1 MKYIIS
7 ESKLNDIIYKYLDLN
22 LKGLNKRKPRTFKGK
37 LFTYPDDIYGI
48 LGYENDGTLHIYYR
62 LVDDISSNFGLDE
75 YGSESII
82 GRWFSD
88 RYQLEVTNTKESLK
102 LEIMR

>member
-7 ESKLNDIIYKYLDLN
+7 ESKLDDIIYKYLDLN
-22 LKGLNKRKPRTFKGK
+22 LKGLNKRKPRYFEGIV
-37 LFTYPDDIYGI
+37 LAHPNEEYGT
-48 LGYENDGTLHIYYR
+48 LGWKNNGTLHIYYG

-82 GRWFSD
+82 GKWFSD
-88 RYQLEVTNTKESLK
+88 RYQLELTNTKESFK

>member
-7 ESKLNDIIYKYLDLN
+7 ESKLDDIIYKYLDLN
-22 LKGLNKRKPRTFKGK
+22 SKGLNKRKPRYFE
-37 LFTYPDDIYGI
+37 GI
-48 LGYENDGTLHIYYR
+48 VLAHPNEEYGTLGWKNNGTLNIYYG

-82 GRWFSD
+82 GKWFSD
-88 RYQLEVTNTKESLK
+88 RYQLEVTKTKESFK